1 MLAKEQVTDISNVL
15 QNMAE
20 DIRLMRETIISSML
34 ILQD

>member
-1 MLAKEQVTDISNVL
+1 MKEQVTDISNVL